1 MHDTSYDDGG
11 WSGGTLERPAVQQ
24 LLEDIRLGRVQII
37 VVYKI
42 DRLTRSLTDFAKLVE
57 IFDAH
62 KVTFVSVTQQFNTT
76 TSMGRLTLNVLLSF
90 AQYEREITGERIRDK
105 FAASKAK
112 GMFMGGNVP
121 VGYKLGDRELFI
133 DEIYAQV
140 ITQIFE
146 AYLKL
151 GSASNVKSYL
161 QKLGI
166 RTPLREHRNGKTSG
180 DKHFTTRHLYQI
192 LSNPIYIG
200 KVCHHG
206 KIYDGQH
213 EAILKQNVWD
223 QVQKKLAENAARPKG
238 TSAQH
243 KLQYPLVGKIFS
255 STGHRLAP
263 TTVHKPTKA
272 N

>member
-1 MHDTSYDDGG
+1 LHDTSYDDGG

-121 VGYKLGDRELFI
+121 VGYKLGDR
-133 DEIYAQV
+133 V
-140 ITQIFE
+140 IRSMRKSL
-146 AYLKL
+146 LK
-151 GSASNVKSYL
+151 S
-161 QKLGI
+161 
-166 RTPLREHRNGKTSG
+166 LR
-180 DKHFTTRHLYQI
+180 LI
-192 LSNPIYIG
+192 
-200 KVCHHG
+200 
-206 KIYDGQH
+206 
-213 EAILKQNVWD
+213 
-223 QVQKKLAENAARPKG
+223 
-238 TSAQH
+238 
-243 KLQYPLVGKIFS
+243 
-255 STGHRLAP
+255 
-263 TTVHKPTKA
+263 
-272 N
+272 

>member
-1 MHDTSYDDGG
+1 M
-11 WSGGTLERPAVQQ
+11 
-24 LLEDIRLGRVQII
+24 LEDIRLGRVQVS

-42 DRLTRSLTDFAKLVE
+42 DRLTRSLTDFAKTVE

-105 FAASKAK
+105 FAVSKAK

-151 GSASNVKSYL
+151 GSASKVKSYL
-161 QKLGI
+161 QELGI
-166 RTPLREHRNGKTSG
+166 RTPPREHRNGKTSG
-180 DKHFTTRHLYQI
+180 DKHLTQDIFI
-192 LSNPIYIG
+192 KSIPIPFIS
-200 KVCHHG
+200 
-206 KIYDGQH
+206 
-213 EAILKQNVWD
+213 ERSAIMEKYLMDSMKQFS
-223 QVQKKLAENAARPKG
+223 
-238 TSAQH
+238 T
-243 KLQYPLVGKIFS
+243 KIF
-255 STGHRLAP
+255 G
-263 TTVHKPTKA
+263 TKSKTNLQKMLHA
-272 N
+272 RKALLLSASYDTHSLERYFPLLDTD